1 MRDAMSALG
10 RLALAGLFAS
20 IPRLTISIRIHGL
33 EYDTRAPRTFYA
45 ITHKRDFD
53 AFAPLPLLMAHRG
66 WRALTHD
73 VHFAMRADGFQSG
86 FLARIVR
93 RPAWFSHALRPL
105 NVGPI
110 IRGVGVHPLDSLHMR
125 PMEIWIREAL
135 RVEGD
140 TTIGKLLA
148 PATAQSLADQIGV
161 PMEALSE
168 WRVSSLLAWRYFP
181 LLQAV
186 VGPEIFTPAA
196 HRRAELRALATVK
209 RQLADCVDWLR
220 VGGSLY
226 TSPEGH
232 LSPDGR
238 VSAFRAGLTRVL
250 RDAPPDTRVQP
261 IAIVY
266 DFMTTGRVR
275 MWIDLAPAIEGGA
288 TMTHHDLEQA
298 LRAAWMSVARFTCTQ
313 VASALLLARAE
324 QGQRATQVDDL
335 EASIL
340 TWARELA
347 AAGRQVDP
355 SLLSVE
361 GVHHRL
367 ASYLTFAELRGIIR
381 HYGDSIALTPD
392 QPADIVVATGGVGYH
407 TAPLRYAANEAREM
421 VEAAPV
427 PVQSDTLAM

>member
-1 MRDAMSALG
+1 MRDSVSAPG

-20 IPRLTISIRIHGL
+20 IPRLTISIKMHGL
-33 EYDTRAPRTFYA
+33 EYDTDAPRTFYA

-53 AFAPLPLLMAHRG
+53 AFVPLPRLMAHRG

-73 VHFAMRADGFQSG
+73 VHFAMRADGFQMG
-86 FLARIVR
+86 FLSRIVR
-93 RPAWFSHALRPL
+93 RPAWFSRALRPL

-110 IRGVGVHPLDSLHMR
+110 IRAVGVHPLDSLHMR

-140 TTIGKLLA
+140 GSVGELLA
-148 PATAQSLADQIGV
+148 TTTLRSLANQMGV
-161 PMEALSE
+161 SPDALAA
-168 WRVSSLLAWRYFP
+168 RCVSSLLAWRYFP

-196 HRRAELRALATVK
+196 HRRAELRALATAK

-220 VGGSLY
+220 TGGSLY

-238 VSAFRAGLTRVL
+238 LSPFRAGLTRVL
-250 RDAPPDTRVQP
+250 RDAPADTRVQP

-266 DFMTTGRVR
+266 DFMTTGRLR

-298 LRAAWMSVARFTCTQ
+298 LRAAWLSVARFTCTQ
-313 VASALLLARAE
+313 ITSALLLARAE
-324 QGQRATQVDDL
+324 QGQRATTVDEL
-335 EASIL
+335 EAGIL
-340 TWARELA
+340 TWARELVA
-347 AAGRQVDP
+347 VGRQVDP
-355 SLLSVE
+355 SLLSDE
-361 GVHHRL
+361 GVHQRL
-367 ASYLTFAELRGIIR
+367 ASYLTFAELHGILR
-381 HYGDSIALTPD
+381 HYGECVALAPG
-392 QPADIVVATGGVGYH
+392 QPVEIDVAPGGVGYRA
-407 TAPLRYAANEAREM
+407 APLRYAANEAREM

-427 PVQSDTLAM
+427 QSDMLAM